1 LRMGRGIDF
10 GIESL
15 NREGKAHR
23 ANQLPAITL
32 AFDRQFPE
40 S

>member
-1 LRMGRGIDF
+1 LRLGRGVDF

-23 ANQLPAITL
+23 ANQLPAIAL
-32 AFDRQFPE
+32 AFGRQFPE
-40 S
+40 C